1 MFYILL
7 NLESPSPM
15 DALCQICFKL
25 TQWFESRK
33 FLILSMYFRY
43 FVIICPWKLA
53 WPFIITNLNSLYPR
67 MLCAKFS
74 WNWSSGSEE
83 KIFKYCQCIF
93 DTSLLSPLSKGSGP
107 AFDQTWIFFSQEC
120 FVPSLVDIGPVVL
133 EKIKCEKFTTRQTD
147 EKRSLELWAQL
158 S

>member
-1 MFYILL
+1 MV
-7 NLESPSPM
+7 
-15 DALCQICFKL
+15 
-25 TQWFESRK
+25 QWFWRK
-33 FLILSMYFRY
+33 VFNFVNVFSLIE
-43 FVIICPWKLA
+43 IISPWKWAGALV
-53 WPFIITNLNSLYPR
+53 WIILNPLHPR
-67 MLCAKFS
+67 MLCAKFG
-74 WNWSSGSEE
+74 WNWPSGSEE